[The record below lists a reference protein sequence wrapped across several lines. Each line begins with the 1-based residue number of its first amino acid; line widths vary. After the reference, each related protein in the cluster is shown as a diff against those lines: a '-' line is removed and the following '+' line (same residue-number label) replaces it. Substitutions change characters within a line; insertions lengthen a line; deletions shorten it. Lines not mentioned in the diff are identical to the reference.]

1 MARTIDQQIAD
12 AQAKLARLK
21 IRQKAS
27 DTRRK
32 IIVGAIV
39 TTEALKDPK
48 ISKWLASTLGVCCRT
63 GLNPTLSPFRPSVFP
78 REQDVGPS
86 EGRDVSQEAG

>member
-1 MARTIDQQIAD
+1 MTRTINQQIAE

-21 IRQKAS
+21 TRQKAS

-48 ISKWLASTLGVCCRT
+48 IARWLASTLRKNATRDVDQKEIT
-63 GLNPTLSPFRPSVFP
+63 GLLADLDTTAQSAG
-78 REQDVGPS
+78 VG
-86 EGRDVSQEAG
+86 EA

>member
-1 MARTIDQQIAD
+1 MTRTLDQQIAE

-21 IRQKAS
+21 TRQKAS

-39 TTEALKDPK
+39 TSEALREPK
-48 ISKWLASTLGVCCRT
+48 IARWLATTLRKNAT
-63 GLNPTLSPFRPSVFP
+63 
-78 REQDVGPS
+78 REVDQKELVSLLADLDAKAKAAL
-86 EGRDVSQEAG
+86 EGEA